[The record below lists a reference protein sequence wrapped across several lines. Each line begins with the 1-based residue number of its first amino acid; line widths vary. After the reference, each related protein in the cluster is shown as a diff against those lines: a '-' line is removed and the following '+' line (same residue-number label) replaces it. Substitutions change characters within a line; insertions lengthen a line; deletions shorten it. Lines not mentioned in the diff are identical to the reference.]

1 MSLLSYGFSRKKRG
15 AEDVPGGD
23 TQDDTINKQAK
34 TASNDGENAETS
46 TSAVVQDNGKHNIDF
61 YLLGCTYH
69 LGLIKTNC
77 GKTLTKHVG
86 V

>member
-34 TASNDGENAETS
+34 TAANDGENA
-46 TSAVVQDNGKHNIDF
+46 QDNGKHNVDF
-61 YLLGCTYH
+61 YLLGCTCH